1 MVFDAPDSVV
11 DRDVTRRVRRG
22 RVITDVTTNVRT
34 DSNIDEADWGLD
46 DIEPMA
52 TLKWQFGSHNLMVYT
67 TANVPTGYYDPT
79 AGLQARS

>member
-1 MVFDAPDSVV
+1 V
-11 DRDVTRRVRRG
+11 
-22 RVITDVTTNVRT
+22 
-34 DSNIDEADWGLD
+34 
-46 DIEPMA
+46 A